1 VVRSLYPIVSIFE
14 LTKRSG
20 EVPATRLEGHEDALV
35 LRPRLKVE
43 VRCLPQGGAPFVL
56 ALKENKTLGEA
67 AAAAAEK
74 APSFVLETMLAGLI
88 ASGAIISIGPGADP
102 KL

>member
-14 LTKRSG
+14 LNKRSC
-20 EVPATRLEGHEDALV
+20 EVPATRLEGSQDALV

-43 VRCLPQGGAPFVL
+43 VRCLPHGGAPFVL
-56 ALKENKTLGEA
+56 ALKHNKTLGEA
-67 AAAAAEK
+67 AAAADE
-74 APSFVLETMLAGLI
+74 APSFALETMLAGLI
-88 ASGAIISIGPGADP
+88 ASGAIMTIGPVADP